1 MPIILQF
8 PPIHP
13 EPEISLKNVLRTYG
27 ISDFGKFGYW
37 SAYVKI
43 GYEGEWI
50 RQYLSAKID
59 TGASISLFPGS
70 LKEDLNLQDGIP
82 YTLYG
87 VVRTKEC
94 KVEVELH
101 QLDIELYDHTGQSLL
116 FKKVWIALSKLEHS
130 PILLGYKD
138 LLQRCVVAQTSDSET
153 LSLSKRLE
161 FQP

>member
-27 ISDFGKFGYW
+27 ITDFGKFGYW

-43 GYEGEWI
+43 GYKGDWI

-59 TGASISLFPGS
+59 TGASISLFPAS
-70 LKEDLNLQDGIP
+70 LKDDLNLRNGIP

-87 VVRTKEC
+87 VVRTQEC
-94 KVEVELH
+94 KIDIELH
-101 QLDIELYDHTGQSLL
+101 QIDLELFDYKGQSLL
-116 FKKVWIALSKLEHS
+116 FKNVWVALSKREQS
-130 PILLGYKD
+130 PLLLGYKD
-138 LLQRCVVAQTSDSET
+138 LLQRCVITQSSDSET
-153 LSLSKRLE
+153 LSLYKGVE
-161 FQP
+161 